1 MTTVQ
6 WLGRDSNANKAGY
19 TAIQSQRLGRSNNAK
34 TTWNSEMLRTNL
46 PINMAC
52 RVACLQLKTAHN
64 STVLQTNRPSNWPID
79 KEFCL
84 WEKKMNMEMDI
95 SGRREGSALSGIGYL
110 FQNFFISHDNLY
122 CGSIF
127 WERIVLSE
135 GSRLITIKSSRLQ
148 ALVLLLGSFAGN
160 VVQIS

>member
-1 MTTVQ
+1 
-6 WLGRDSNANKAGY
+6 
-19 TAIQSQRLGRSNNAK
+19 
-34 TTWNSEMLRTNL
+34 MLRTDL

-64 STVLQTNRPSNWPID
+64 STVLQTNRPSDWPID

-84 WEKKMNMEMDI
+84 WENKWRWRWIFQEEER
-95 SGRREGSALSGIGYL
+95 GLL
-110 FQNFFISHDNLY
+110 FQELVTRFKTFFIFHDNLY

-160 VVQIS
+160 VVQISEQSLGFQCMMMWKPWCQYF

>member
-1 MTTVQ
+1 
-6 WLGRDSNANKAGY
+6 
-19 TAIQSQRLGRSNNAK
+19 
-34 TTWNSEMLRTNL
+34 
-46 PINMAC
+46 
-52 RVACLQLKTAHN
+52 
-64 STVLQTNRPSNWPID
+64 
-79 KEFCL
+79 
-84 WEKKMNMEMDI
+84 MDI
-95 SGRREGSALSGIGYL
+95 SGRREGSALSGIGYP

-160 VVQIS
+160 VVQISEQSLCFEMKWNEIHVFLWVSSLREYNWFQLFFQMDCK